1 MATVVSPIS
10 DEMNMLLSA
19 VRVVVQ
25 IYEQKVH
32 IKSV

>member
-25 IYEQKVH
+25 IFVM
-32 IKSV
+32 KSPLILR